1 LIKNS
6 KEVTIEDKYLENLS
20 YIKLEYNDN
29 SLFNDI
35 KEILNEE
42 EYDLIFNH
50 IVMGYSLVELAKEL
64 NLSKN
69 TIKSKYRRALLK
81 LKLELR
87 REYYE

>member
-1 LIKNS
+1 MQRTYWLAFAPI
-6 KEVTIEDKYLENLS
+6 V
-20 YIKLEYNDN
+20 KLEYNDN

-35 KEILNEE
+35 KKILNEE

-50 IVMGYSLVELAKEL
+50 VVMGYSLVELAKEL